1 MSDGPRRR
9 RLELPGEDERGN
21 RSGCLMLGAVLG
33 IIAGIMFAL
42 YGLPPILRAIYG
54 EETVSAGEAYA
65 KDAKLLVVESVER
78 VDDVLVVTLMA
89 RSNKTWEPEA
99 DGIKL
104 EVSTQDEWLE
114 LLPPEAGE
122 PETSLEFALGEARTL
137 VLRFPAPA
145 RIDARPIALH
155 LADPRLRF
163 ELEGLER

>member
-1 MSDGPRRR
+1 M
-9 RLELPGEDERGN
+9 PGEGDRGN

-54 EETVSAGEAYA
+54 EETVAVGEAYE

-78 VDDVLVVTLMA
+78 FDDVFVVTMA
-89 RSNKTWEPEA
+89 ARTNKTWKPEA
-99 DGIKL
+99 DGIRL
-104 EVSTQDEWLE
+104 EISTQDEWLE
-114 LLPPEAGE
+114 LLPPGADQPG
-122 PETSLEFALGEARTL
+122 TSLEFVLGETRTL
-137 VLRFPAPA
+137 VLRFAAPA
-145 RIDARPIALH
+145 RIDARPLALH